1 MNQLYLLF
9 LGGEIVEDW
18 MLFNEMD
25 VMGQILRDEAIE
37 LLD

>member
-25 VMGQILRDEAIE
+25 VMGQILHDEAID
-37 LLD
+37 LLA

>member
-1 MNQLYLLF
+1 LYF

-25 VMGQILRDEAIE
+25 VMGQILRDEVID
-37 LLD
+37 LLA